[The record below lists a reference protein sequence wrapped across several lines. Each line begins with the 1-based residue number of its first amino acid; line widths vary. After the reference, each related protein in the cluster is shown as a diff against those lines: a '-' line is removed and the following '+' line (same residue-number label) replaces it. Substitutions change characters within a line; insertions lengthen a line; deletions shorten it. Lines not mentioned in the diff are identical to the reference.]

1 MPPSTTVKLPAQL
14 VRQLRTFRR
23 RLRTVKMLEAICLA
37 GIAVILSYALLYL
50 SDRLWETPPAV
61 GWFLFFIAVAGLAVF
76 IPWWS
81 FRWVWQRRT
90 EAQLARLIS
99 RTDAA
104 LGDRLLGV
112 IELDAEKGGL
122 QYSSEKLKEAAM
134 EQVARE
140 VSARDLTVNIPRPS
154 HRKLFV
160 LLAVLAAGT
169 AAVCAVSPEA
179 AGNALKRWVHPFNP
193 PERYTFTQLDSTPD
207 SLVIP
212 LGESFLYEIR
222 LAEGTKASP
231 QTAEY
236 FFRNRVSQQAPL
248 TDGAYKIHI
257 LPMQQADCLEFFAG
271 DAVRRL
277 KIIPKSRPSLLGAEA
292 VVAYPAYMARSKGRE
307 AMRAGVI
314 SAPEGSTLTLKVSAS
329 QRLQSAENAQG
340 QPLRMEG
347 NSVIIPNILLEKEPR
362 EIEFGWMDSDGLTAA
377 RPVKIRLEPVED
389 KQPSIYLRGGENDR
403 YVLED
408 SSIELEVEA
417 ADDFGLREIG
427 VEWQGE
433 KSFYDDGNK
442 DGNGASAPQ
451 PDGADKL
458 APGLRGEKILAAGQP
473 TQTGLKGTF
482 LFQARALKLSPQR
495 VVVRGF
501 TQDYKPGGKRVYSEP
516 MIIIVLSKSE
526 HAQMIRNELERIT
539 SELEGMIRRMDAMAD
554 EAKRLKGMESGK
566 LKDAESLERLH
577 ALADEEQAGRRELG
591 DLLNRSENLF
601 KEASRNSQID
611 PAGMKEFMKGI
622 SMLKPIP
629 DGPMKKAQKQF
640 RDSASEGRSEQESR
654 KDLNDGENSHSEAT
668 QALKDAMNQLSKSAQ
683 DMEASTFVAR
693 LRQAAS
699 KEDSIAH
706 ALAGQINAIAG
717 MTMEELDPSNRR
729 EMETIATLQNASTQD
744 IGWIL
749 EDLSYY
755 KSRTGER
762 IYSDLYNQMNAFS
775 LREKLDLVHGNILNA
790 ITARSIDESRL
801 YASTLRH
808 WAKLIDDYKK
818 SRRGSGGGGGGG
830 GEGQSSISDAEFE
843 FMLKVIRMIQ
853 QEQDIRMRTR
863 AAEQEYR
870 KQLTPPAP

>member
-1 MPPSTTVKLPAQL
+1 
-14 VRQLRTFRR
+14 
-23 RLRTVKMLEAICLA
+23 
-37 GIAVILSYALLYL
+37 
-50 SDRLWETPPAV
+50 
-61 GWFLFFIAVAGLAVF
+61 
-76 IPWWS
+76 
-81 FRWVWQRRT
+81 
-90 EAQLARLIS
+90 
-99 RTDAA
+99 
-104 LGDRLLGV
+104 
-112 IELDAEKGGL
+112 
-122 QYSSEKLKEAAM
+122 
-134 EQVARE
+134 
-140 VSARDLTVNIPRPS
+140 
-154 HRKLFV
+154 
-160 LLAVLAAGT
+160 
-169 AAVCAVSPEA
+169 
-179 AGNALKRWVHPFNP
+179 
-193 PERYTFTQLDSTPD
+193 
-207 SLVIP
+207 
-212 LGESFLYEIR
+212 
-222 LAEGTKASP
+222 
-231 QTAEY
+231 
-236 FFRNRVSQQAPL
+236 
-248 TDGAYKIHI
+248 
-257 LPMQQADCLEFFAG
+257 
-271 DAVRRL
+271 
-277 KIIPKSRPSLLGAEA
+277 
-292 VVAYPAYMARSKGRE
+292 MARAKGRE

-340 QPLRMEG
+340 QPLRVEG

-451 PDGADKL
+451 PDGADKPV
-458 APGLRGEKILAAGQP
+458 PGLRGEKILAAGQP

-516 MIIIVLSKSE
+516 MIIFVLSKSE

-640 RDSASEGRSEQESR
+640 RDSASEGHSEQESR

-717 MTMEELDPSNRR
+717 MTMEELDPSSRR

>member
-1 MPPSTTVKLPAQL
+1 MPPSTTVRLPVQL
-14 VRQLRTFRR
+14 VRQLHSFRR
-23 RLRTVKMLEAICLA
+23 RLRTVKMLEAVCLA
-37 GIAVILSYALLYL
+37 GIAVILSYLLLYV
-50 SDRLWETPPAV
+50 SDRVWETPSV
-61 GWFLFFIAVAGLAVF
+61 LGWILFFAVVAALLFF

-81 FRWVWQRRT
+81 FRWIWQRRT
-90 EAQLARLIS
+90 PSQLARLIS

-112 IELDAEKGGL
+112 IELDSEKYGY
-122 QYSSEKLKEAAM
+122 QHSSEKLKEAAM

-140 VSARDLTVNIPRPS
+140 ASARDLTVNIPRPG

-160 LLAVLAAGT
+160 LLAILAFCTAG
-169 AAVCAVSPEA
+169 VCLVSPEA
-179 AGNALKRWVHPFNP
+179 AGNALERWLRPFNP
-193 PERYTFTQLDSTPD
+193 PERYTFTQLDPTPD

-212 LGESFLYEIR
+212 LGESYLYELK
-222 LAEGTKASP
+222 LAAATRSRP

-236 FFRNRVSQQAPL
+236 FFRNRVRQQAPL
-248 TDGAYKIHI
+248 AEGAYKVHI
-257 LPMQQADCLEFFAG
+257 PPMQQTDRLEFFAG
-271 DAVRRL
+271 DVARRL
-277 KIIPKSRPSLLGAEA
+277 KIIPKVRPSLLGATA
-292 VVAYPAYMARSKGRE
+292 TVAYPAYMARPDGRE

-314 SAPEGSTLTLKVSAS
+314 SAPEGSTLTLKVTAS
-329 QRLQSAENAQG
+329 QDLESAADAQG
-340 QPLRMEG
+340 KPLRVEG
-347 NSVIIPNILLEKEPR
+347 SSVIIPDIRLEKDPG
-362 EIEFGWMDSDGLTAA
+362 EIELTWTDSDGLAA
-377 RPVKIRLEPVED
+377 SQPVRIRLEPVED

-408 SSIELEVEA
+408 ISIELEVEA
-417 ADDFGLREIG
+417 ADDFGLREMG

-433 KSFYDDGNK
+433 KSFYDDE
-442 DGNGASAPQ
+442 DGPDATTAPD
-451 PDGADKL
+451 PAKAGKPV
-458 APGLRGEKILAAGQP
+458 PGLRGEQVLADGNP
-473 TQTGLKGTF
+473 TQTSLKGTY

-516 MIIIVLSKSE
+516 MIIFVLSKSE

-539 SELEGMIRRMDAMAD
+539 SELEGMIRRMDAMTD
-554 EAKRLKGMESGK
+554 EAKRLKGMEGGE
-566 LKDAESLERLH
+566 LKKAESQERLH
-577 ALADEEQAGRRELG
+577 ALADEEQANRRELS
-591 DLLNRSENLF
+591 DLLNRSEDLF

-611 PAGMKEFMKGI
+611 PSGMKEFMKGI

-629 DGPMKKAQKQF
+629 NGPMKKAQKQF
-640 RDSASEGRSEQESR
+640 RDSASENRSEQESR
-654 KDLNDGENSHSEAT
+654 KDLNDGESSHSDAA

-693 LRQAAS
+693 LRQAAA
-699 KEDSIAH
+699 KEDSIAN
-706 ALAGQINAIAG
+706 ALAGQINIIVG
-717 MTMEELDPSNRR
+717 MTMDELDPSTRR
-729 EMETIATLQNASTQD
+729 EMETIATLQNASAQD

-775 LREKLDLVHGNILNA
+775 LREKLDLVRGNILNA

-818 SRRGSGGGGGGG
+818 SRGGGGGGG
-830 GEGQSSISDAEFE
+830 GGGGDQASISDAEFE
-843 FMLKVIRMIQ
+843 FMLKIIRMIQ

-863 AAEQEYR
+863 AAEQEHR
-870 KQLTPPAP
+870 KTLTPPAP

>member
-1 MPPSTTVKLPAQL
+1 MPPSTTVKLPDRL
-14 VRQLRTFRR
+14 VRQLHSFRR
-23 RLRTVKMLEAICLA
+23 RLRTVKMLEAVCLA
-37 GIAVILSYALLYL
+37 GIAVILSYVLLYF
-50 SDRLWETPPAV
+50 SDRMWETPPAV
-61 GWFLFFIAVAGLAVF
+61 GWFLFFTAVAGLAVF

-112 IELDAEKGGL
+112 IELDSEKYGH
-122 QYSSEKLKEAAM
+122 QHSSEKLKAAAM

-154 HRKLFV
+154 HKRLFL
-160 LLAVLAAGT
+160 LLAFLAFCT
-169 AAVCAVSPEA
+169 AAVCVISPEA
-179 AGNALKRWVHPFNP
+179 AGNALERWLRPFNP
-193 PERYTFTQLDSTPD
+193 PERYTFTQLNPTPD

-212 LGESFLYEIR
+212 MGESYLYELR
-222 LAEGTKASP
+222 LADASKSRP
-231 QTAEY
+231 QTGEY
-236 FFRNRVSQQAPL
+236 FFRNRVRQQAPL
-248 TDGAYKIHI
+248 ADGAYKIHI
-257 LPMQQADCLEFFAG
+257 PPMQQTDRLEFFAG
-271 DAVRRL
+271 DSVRRL
-277 KIIPKSRPSLLGAEA
+277 KIIPKARPSLLGASA
-292 VVAYPAYMARSKGRE
+292 TVAYPAYMARPDGEE

-314 SAPEGSTLTLKVSAS
+314 SAPEGSTLTLKVTAS
-329 QRLQSAENAQG
+329 QDLKSAADAQG
-340 QPLRMEG
+340 KPLRVEG
-347 NSVIIPNILLEKEPR
+347 SGVTIPDIRLEKDSR
-362 EIEFGWMDSDGLTAA
+362 EIELAWTDSDGLAA
-377 RPVKIRLEPVED
+377 SQPVRIRLEPIED

-408 SSIELEVEA
+408 TSIELEVEA
-417 ADDFGLREIG
+417 ADDFGLREMG

-433 KSFYDDGNK
+433 KSFYDD
-442 DGNGASAPQ
+442 DENGSAA
-451 PDGADKL
+451 PDPAKAGKPV
-458 APGLRGEKILAAGQP
+458 PGLRGEKVLAAGHP
-473 TQTGLKGTF
+473 TQTSLKGTY
-482 LFQARALKLSPQR
+482 LFQARGLKLSPQR
-495 VVVRGF
+495 VVMRGF

-516 MIIIVLSKSE
+516 MIIFVLSKSE

-539 SELEGMIRRMDAMAD
+539 SELEGMIRRMDAMTD
-554 EAKRLKGMESGK
+554 EAKRLKGMEDSE
-566 LKDAESLERLH
+566 LKNSEVLERLH
-577 ALADEEQAGRRELG
+577 ALADEEQANRRELS

-601 KEASRNSQID
+601 KEASRNTQID

-629 DGPMKKAQKQF
+629 NGAMKRAQKQF
-640 RDSASEGRSEQESR
+640 RDSASETRSAQESR
-654 KDLNDGENSHSEAT
+654 KDLDDGESSHSDAA

-693 LRQAAS
+693 LKQAAA
-699 KEDSIAH
+699 KEDSIAN
-706 ALAGQINAIAG
+706 ALGGQINIIVG
-717 MTMEELDPSNRR
+717 MTMDELDPSTKR

-818 SRRGSGGGGGGG
+818 SRGGGGGGG
-830 GEGQSSISDAEFE
+830 GGGGDQNSISDAEFE
-843 FMLKVIRMIQ
+843 FMLKIIRMIQ

-863 AAEQEYR
+863 AAEQEHR
-870 KQLTPPAP
+870 KTLTPPAP

>member
-1 MPPSTTVKLPAQL
+1 MPSSTTVKLPAQL

-23 RLRTVKMLEAICLA
+23 RLRTVKILEAVSLA
-37 GIAVILSYALLYL
+37 GIAVILSYVLLYL
-50 SDRLWETPPAV
+50 SDRLWETPSAV
-61 GWFLFFIAVAGLAVF
+61 GWILFFTAVAGLVVF
-76 IPWWS
+76 VPWWS

-112 IELDAEKGGL
+112 IELDSEKYGL

-140 VSARDLTVNIPRPS
+140 TAARDLTVNIPRLN

-160 LLAVLAAGT
+160 LLAVLAVCT
-169 AAVCAVSPEA
+169 AAVCIVTPEA
-179 AGNALKRWVHPFNP
+179 AGNALERWIRPFDP
-193 PERYTFTQLDSTPD
+193 PERYTFTQLDPTPD

-212 LGESFLYEIR
+212 LGESCLYEFR
-222 LAEGTKASP
+222 LTENTKSRP
-231 QTAEY
+231 ETAEY
-236 FFRNRVSQQAPL
+236 FFRNRVSQQAPF
-248 TDGAYKIHI
+248 TNGTYQIHI
-257 LPMQQADCLEFFAG
+257 PPMQQEDRLEFFAG

-277 KIIPKSRPSLLGAEA
+277 NIIPKPRPSLLGATA
-292 VVAYPAYMARSKGRE
+292 SVAYPSYMARSNGRE

-314 SAPEGSTLTLKVSAS
+314 SAPEGSTLTLQATAS
-329 QRLQSAENAQG
+329 QPLQSAVDAQG
-340 QPLRMEG
+340 KPLRVEG
-347 NSVIIPNILLEKEPR
+347 GNVVIPEIRLEKEPR
-362 EIEFGWMDSDGLTAA
+362 EIELSWTDRDGLASSQS
-377 RPVKIRLEPVED
+377 VKIRLEPIED
-389 KQPSIYLRGGENDR
+389 KQPSIYLRGGEKDR
-403 YVLED
+403 YILED
-408 SSIELEVEA
+408 TSIELEVEA

-433 KSFYDDGNK
+433 KSFYDGDGE
-442 DGNGASAPQ
+442 GSGAAAPN
-451 PDGADKL
+451 PARADKS
-458 APGLRGEKILAAGQP
+458 ASGLRGEKVLAAGHP
-473 TQTGLKGTF
+473 AQTRLKGTH
-482 LFQARALKLSPQR
+482 LFQARELGLSPQR

-516 MIIIVLSKSE
+516 LIVFVLSKSE

-539 SELEGMIRRMDAMAD
+539 SELEGMIRRMDAMTD
-554 EAKRLKGMESGK
+554 EAKRLKEAAEGEWEKMESQ
-566 LKDAESLERLH
+566 ERLH
-577 ALADEEQAGRRELG
+577 ALADEEQANRRELN
-591 DLLNRSENLF
+591 DLLGRSEDLF
-601 KEASRNSQID
+601 KEASRNPQID

-622 SMLKPIP
+622 SMLKSIP
-629 DGPMKKAQKQF
+629 NGPMKKAQKHF
-640 RDSASEGRSEQESR
+640 RDSASENRSEQESR
-654 KDLNDGENSHSEAT
+654 KDLDEGERSHSEAG

-693 LRQAAS
+693 LRQAAA
-699 KEDSIAH
+699 KEDSIAN
-706 ALAGQINAIAG
+706 ALGGQLNIIVG
-717 MTMEELDPSNRR
+717 MTMDELDPSSRR
-729 EMETIATLQNASTQD
+729 EMETIATLQNASTSA

-749 EDLSYY
+749 EDLNYY

-808 WAKLIDDYKK
+808 WARLIDDYKK
-818 SRRGSGGGGGGG
+818 SRSSGGGGGGG
-830 GEGQSSISDAEFE
+830 GGSQASISDAEFE
-843 FMLKVIRMIQ
+843 FMLKIIRMIQ

-870 KQLTPPAP
+870 KSLTAPAP

>member
-1 MPPSTTVKLPAQL
+1 MPSSTTVKLPDQL
-14 VRQLRTFRR
+14 VRQLHSFRR
-23 RLRTVKMLEAICLA
+23 RLRTVKMLEAVCLA
-37 GIAVILSYALLYL
+37 GIAVILSYMLLYL
-50 SDRLWETPPAV
+50 SDRLWETPSAV
-61 GWFLFFIAVAGLAVF
+61 GWILFFTAVAGLAVF
-76 IPWWS
+76 IPLWS
-81 FRWVWQRRT
+81 FRWVWQRRK

-112 IELDAEKGGL
+112 IELDSEKYGY

-154 HRKLFV
+154 HRKLFILLV
-160 LLAVLAAGT
+160 ILAVCTAGLCMV
-169 AAVCAVSPEA
+169 APEA
-179 AGNALKRWVHPFNP
+179 AGNALERWLRPFNP
-193 PERYTFTQLDSTPD
+193 PERYTFTQLDRTPD

-212 LGESFLYEIR
+212 LGESCLYELR
-222 LAEGTKASP
+222 LAETTRSRPETG
-231 QTAEY
+231 EY
-236 FFRNRVSQQAPL
+236 FFHNRVRQQTPL
-248 TDGAYKIHI
+248 TDGAYKVHI
-257 LPMQQADCLEFFAG
+257 PPMQQPDTLEFFAG
-271 DAVRRL
+271 DIARRL
-277 KIIPKSRPSLLGAEA
+277 KIIPKARPSLLGATA
-292 VVAYPAYMARSKGRE
+292 TVAYPAYMARPDGHE

-314 SAPEGSTLTLKVSAS
+314 SAPAGSTLTLEVTAS
-329 QRLQSAENAQG
+329 QNLLSAATAQG
-340 QPLRMEG
+340 KPLRVKG
-347 NSVIIPNILLEKEPR
+347 SSVIIPDVRLEKDPQ
-362 EIEFGWMDSDGLTAA
+362 EIELAWTDRDGLGASQ
-377 RPVKIRLEPVED
+377 PVRIRLEPIED

-408 SSIELEVEA
+408 TSIELEVEA

-433 KSFYDDGNK
+433 KSFYDEEDEP
-442 DGNGASAPQ
+442 DAAAAPD
-451 PDGADKL
+451 PGKAGKPV
-458 APGLRGEKILAAGQP
+458 PGLRGEKVLADGHP
-473 TQTGLKGTF
+473 TQTSLKGTY

-501 TQDYKPGGKRVYSEP
+501 TQDYQPGGRRVYSEP
-516 MIIIVLSKSE
+516 MIIFVLSKSE

-539 SELEGMIRRMDAMAD
+539 SELEGMIRRMDAMTD
-554 EAKRLKGMESGK
+554 EARRMKGMEGNE
-566 LKDAESLERLH
+566 LKNSETQERLH
-577 ALADEEQAGRRELG
+577 ALADEEQANRRELS
-591 DLLNRSENLF
+591 DLLNRSEDLF

-629 DGPMKKAQKQF
+629 NGPMKKAQKQF
-640 RDSASEGRSEQESR
+640 RNSASENRSAQDSR
-654 KDLNDGENSHSEAT
+654 KDLDDGESSHSDAT

-693 LRQAAS
+693 LKQAAA
-699 KEDSIAH
+699 KEDSIAN
-706 ALAGQINAIAG
+706 ALVGQINIIVG
-717 MTMEELDPSNRR
+717 MTMDELDPSTKR
-729 EMETIATLQNASTQD
+729 EMETLATLQNASTQD

-755 KSRTGER
+755 KSRTEER

-818 SRRGSGGGGGGG
+818 SREGGGGGSGGGD
-830 GEGQSSISDAEFE
+830 QNSISDAEFE
-843 FMLKVIRMIQ
+843 FMLKIIRMIQ

-863 AAEQEYR
+863 AAEQEHR
-870 KQLTPPAP
+870 KTLTPPAA

>member
-1 MPPSTTVKLPAQL
+1 MPPSTTVKLPPQL

-23 RLRTVKMLEAICLA
+23 RLRTVKMLEAVCLA

-61 GWFLFFIAVAGLAVF
+61 GWLLFFIAVSGLAVF

-112 IELDAEKGGL
+112 IELDSEKHGR
-122 QYSSEKLKEAAM
+122 QYGSEKLKEAAM

-160 LLAVLAAGT
+160 LLAVLAACT

-179 AGNALKRWVHPFNP
+179 AGNALKRWVRPFNP
-193 PERYTFTQLDSTPD
+193 PERYTFTQLAPTPD

-212 LGESFLYEIR
+212 MGESCLYEIR
-222 LAEGTKASP
+222 LAEGTKTRP

-248 TDGAYKIHI
+248 ADGAYNIHI
-257 LPMQQADCLEFFAG
+257 PPMQQADSLEFFAG

-277 KIIPKSRPSLLGAEA
+277 NIIPKGRPSLLGAEA
-292 VVAYPAYMARSKGRE
+292 GVAYPAYMARANGRE

-329 QRLQSAENAQG
+329 QRLQSAEDAQG
-340 QPLRMEG
+340 HLLRVEG
-347 NSVIIPNILLEKEPR
+347 SNVIIPNILLEKEPR
-362 EIEFGWMDSDGLTAA
+362 EIELDWMDSDGLAA
-377 RPVKIRLEPVED
+377 SRPVKIQLEPIED

-408 SSIELEVEA
+408 TSIELEVEA
-417 ADDFGLREIG
+417 ADDFGLREMG

-433 KSFYDDGNK
+433 KSFYDGNE
-442 DGNGASAPQ
+442 DENGASAPK
-451 PDGADKL
+451 PAGADKP
-458 APGLRGEKILAAGQP
+458 APGLRGEKVLADGQP

-495 VVVRGF
+495 VVIRGF

-516 MIIIVLSKSE
+516 MIIFVLSKSE

-539 SELEGMIRRMDAMAD
+539 SDLEGMIRRMDAMAD
-554 EAKRLKGMESGK
+554 EAKRLKGMENGK
-566 LKDAESLERLH
+566 LKDAESQERLH
-577 ALADEEQAGRRELG
+577 ALADEEQANRRELG
-591 DLLNRSENLF
+591 DLLNRSESLF

-629 DGPMKKAQKQF
+629 DGSMKMAQKLF
-640 RDSASEGRSEQESR
+640 RDSASESRSEQESR
-654 KDLNDGENSHSEAT
+654 KDLDDGENSHSEAT
-668 QALKDAMNQLSKSAQ
+668 QALKDTMNQLSKSAQ

-706 ALAGQINAIAG
+706 ALAGQINTIAG
-717 MTMEELDPSNRR
+717 MTMEELDPSTKR

-818 SRRGSGGGGGGG
+818 SRRGGGGGGGG
-830 GEGQSSISDAEFE
+830 GGGSQSSISDAEFE
-843 FMLKVIRMIQ
+843 FMLKLIRMIQ

-863 AAEQEYR
+863 AAEQEHR
-870 KQLTPPAP
+870 KKLPPPAP

>member
-1 MPPSTTVKLPAQL
+1 
-14 VRQLRTFRR
+14 
-23 RLRTVKMLEAICLA
+23 
-37 GIAVILSYALLYL
+37 
-50 SDRLWETPPAV
+50 
-61 GWFLFFIAVAGLAVF
+61 
-76 IPWWS
+76 
-81 FRWVWQRRT
+81 
-90 EAQLARLIS
+90 
-99 RTDAA
+99 
-104 LGDRLLGV
+104 
-112 IELDAEKGGL
+112 
-122 QYSSEKLKEAAM
+122 
-134 EQVARE
+134 
-140 VSARDLTVNIPRPS
+140 
-154 HRKLFV
+154 
-160 LLAVLAAGT
+160 
-169 AAVCAVSPEA
+169 
-179 AGNALKRWVHPFNP
+179 
-193 PERYTFTQLDSTPD
+193 
-207 SLVIP
+207 
-212 LGESFLYEIR
+212 
-222 LAEGTKASP
+222 
-231 QTAEY
+231 
-236 FFRNRVSQQAPL
+236 
-248 TDGAYKIHI
+248 
-257 LPMQQADCLEFFAG
+257 MQQADCLEFFAG

-292 VVAYPAYMARSKGRE
+292 VVDYPAYMARAKGRE
-307 AMRAGVI
+307 TMRAGVI

-340 QPLRMEG
+340 QPLRVEG

-362 EIEFGWMDSDGLTAA
+362 EIELGWMDSDGLTAA

-451 PDGADKL
+451 PDGADKP

-516 MIIIVLSKSE
+516 MIIFVLSKSE

-629 DGPMKKAQKQF
+629 DGSMKKAQKQF

-717 MTMEELDPSNRR
+717 MTMEELDPSSRR

>member
-23 RLRTVKMLEAICLA
+23 RLRTVKMLEAVCLA

-61 GWFLFFIAVAGLAVF
+61 GWFLFFIAVSGLAVF

-112 IELDAEKGGL
+112 IELDSEKLGR

-140 VSARDLTVNIPRPS
+140 VSVRDLTVNIPRPS
-154 HRKLFV
+154 HKKLFV

-179 AGNALKRWVHPFNP
+179 AGNALKRWVRPFNP

-222 LAEGTKASP
+222 LAEGTKARP

-248 TDGAYKIHI
+248 TDGTYKIHI
-257 LPMQQADCLEFFAG
+257 PPMQQADCLEFFAG

-292 VVAYPAYMARSKGRE
+292 GVAYPAYMARANGRE
-307 AMRAGVI
+307 AMRAGII

-329 QRLQSAENAQG
+329 QRLQSAEDAQG
-340 QPLRMEG
+340 RPLRVEG
-347 NSVIIPNILLEKEPR
+347 SSVIIPNILLEKEPR
-362 EIEFGWMDSDGLTAA
+362 EIELGWMDSDGLAAA

-408 SSIELEVEA
+408 TSIELEVEA
-417 ADDFGLREIG
+417 TDDFGIREIG

-433 KSFYDDGNK
+433 KSFYEDNNN
-442 DGNGASAPQ
+442 GNGASAPK
-451 PDGADKL
+451 PDGVDKP
-458 APGLRGEKILAAGQP
+458 APGPRGEKVLADGQP

-495 VVVRGF
+495 VVVRGV

-516 MIIIVLSKSE
+516 MIIFVLSKSE

-554 EAKRLKGMESGK
+554 EAKRLKGMESGE
-566 LKDAESLERLH
+566 LKNAESQERLH
-577 ALADEEQAGRRELG
+577 ALADEEQASRRELG
-591 DLLNRSENLF
+591 DLLNRSESLF

-629 DGPMKKAQKQF
+629 GGPMKKAQKQF
-640 RDSASEGRSEQESR
+640 RDSASENRSEQERR

-693 LRQAAS
+693 LKQAAS

-706 ALAGQINAIAG
+706 ALAGQINTIAG
-717 MTMEELDPSNRR
+717 MTMEELDPSSRR

-818 SRRGSGGGGGGG
+818 SRGGGGGGG
-830 GEGQSSISDAEFE
+830 GGGGQSSISDAEFE
-843 FMLKVIRMIQ
+843 FMLKIIRMIQ

-863 AAEQEYR
+863 AAEQERR
-870 KQLTPPAP
+870 KQITPPAP

>member
-1 MPPSTTVKLPAQL
+1 MPPSTTVKLPVQL
-14 VRQLRTFRR
+14 VRQLHSFRR
-23 RLRTVKMLEAICLA
+23 RLRTIKMLEAACLA
-37 GIAVILSYALLYL
+37 GIAVILSYVLLYL
-50 SDRLWETPPAV
+50 SDRLWETPSAV
-61 GWFLFFIAVAGLAVF
+61 GWILFFTAVAGVAFF

-112 IELDAEKGGL
+112 IELDSEKHTSH
-122 QYSSEKLKEAAM
+122 YSSEKLKEAAM

-154 HRKLFV
+154 HKKLFI
-160 LLAVLAAGT
+160 LLAILAFCTAG
-169 AAVCAVSPEA
+169 VCLVTPEA
-179 AGNALKRWVHPFNP
+179 AGNALERWLRPFNP
-193 PERYTFTQLDSTPD
+193 PERYTFTQLDPTPD

-212 LGESFLYEIR
+212 LGESYLYELK
-222 LAEGTKASP
+222 LAEATKSRP
-231 QTAEY
+231 ETGEY
-236 FFRNRVSQQAPL
+236 FFHNRVRQQAPL

-257 LPMQQADCLEFFAG
+257 PPMQQADKLEFSAG
-271 DAVRRL
+271 DVVRRL
-277 KIIPKSRPSLLGAEA
+277 KIIPKARPSLLGATA
-292 VVAYPAYMARSKGRE
+292 TVAYPSYMARPEGHE

-314 SAPEGSTLTLKVSAS
+314 SSPEGSTLTLKVTASQHLASAS
-329 QRLQSAENAQG
+329 TTKGKPLQV
-340 QPLRMEG
+340 EG
-347 NSVIIPNILLEKEPR
+347 SSVIIPDIRLEKDPE
-362 EIEFGWMDSDGLTAA
+362 EIELTWTDRDGLAA
-377 RPVKIRLEPVED
+377 SQPVRIRLEPIED

-403 YVLED
+403 HVLED
-408 SSIELEVEA
+408 TSIELEVEA
-417 ADDFGLREIG
+417 ADDFGLREMG

-433 KSFYDDGNK
+433 KSFYDDEQ
-442 DGNGASAPQ
+442 DGGTAPD
-451 PDGADKL
+451 PVKAEKPV
-458 APGLRGEKILAAGQP
+458 PGLRGEKVLANGHP
-473 TQTGLKGTF
+473 TQTSLKGTY

-516 MIIIVLSKSE
+516 MIIFVLSKSE

-554 EAKRLKGMESGK
+554 EAKRLKGMENNE
-566 LKDAESLERLH
+566 LKNSQVQERLH
-577 ALADEEQAGRRELG
+577 ALADEEQTNRRELSE
-591 DLLNRSENLF
+591 LLNRSENLF

-629 DGPMKKAQKQF
+629 NGPMKKAQTQF
-640 RDSASEGRSEQESR
+640 RNSASENRSAQESR
-654 KDLNDGENSHSEAT
+654 KDLDDGENSHSNAT
-668 QALKDAMNQLSKSAQ
+668 QALKDAMNQLAKSAQ

-693 LRQAAS
+693 LKQAAA
-699 KEDSIAH
+699 KEDSIAN
-706 ALAGQINAIAG
+706 ALAGQINIIVG
-717 MTMEELDPSNRR
+717 MTMDELDPSTKR

-744 IGWIL
+744 IDWIL

-801 YASTLRH
+801 YASTLLH

-818 SRRGSGGGGGGG
+818 SRNDGGGGDGGG
-830 GEGQSSISDAEFE
+830 DQGSISDAKFE
-843 FMLKVIRMIQ
+843 FMLKIIRMIQ

-863 AAEQEYR
+863 AAEQEHR
-870 KQLTPPAP
+870 KTLTPPAP

>member
-1 MPPSTTVKLPAQL
+1 MPPSTTVKLPPQL

-23 RLRTVKMLEAICLA
+23 RLRTVKMLEAVCLA

-61 GWFLFFIAVAGLAVF
+61 GWLLFFIAVSGLAVF

-90 EAQLARLIS
+90 ESQLARLIS

-112 IELDAEKGGL
+112 IELDSEKHGR
-122 QYSSEKLKEAAM
+122 QYGSEKLKEAAM

-160 LLAVLAAGT
+160 LLAVLAACT

-179 AGNALKRWVHPFNP
+179 AGNALKRWVRPFNP
-193 PERYTFTQLDSTPD
+193 PERYTFTQLAPTPD

-212 LGESFLYEIR
+212 MGESCLYEIR
-222 LAEGTKASP
+222 LAEGTKTRP

-248 TDGAYKIHI
+248 ADGAYKIHI
-257 LPMQQADCLEFFAG
+257 PPMQQADSLEFFAG

-277 KIIPKSRPSLLGAEA
+277 NIIPKGRPSLLGAEA
-292 VVAYPAYMARSKGRE
+292 GVAYPAYMARANGRE

-329 QRLQSAENAQG
+329 QHLQSAEDAQG
-340 QPLRMEG
+340 HPLRVEG
-347 NSVIIPNILLEKEPR
+347 SNVIIPNILLEKEPR
-362 EIEFGWMDSDGLTAA
+362 EIELDWMDSDGLAA
-377 RPVKIRLEPVED
+377 SRPVKIRLEPIED
-389 KQPSIYLRGGENDR
+389 KQPSIYLRGGE
-403 YVLED
+403 
-408 SSIELEVEA
+408 
-417 ADDFGLREIG
+417 
-427 VEWQGE
+427 
-433 KSFYDDGNK
+433 K
-442 DGNGASAPQ
+442 D
-451 PDGADKL
+451 
-458 APGLRGEKILAAGQP
+458 GQP

-495 VVVRGF
+495 VVIRGF

-516 MIIIVLSKSE
+516 MIIFVLSKSE

-566 LKDAESLERLH
+566 LKDAESQERLH
-577 ALADEEQAGRRELG
+577 ALADEEQANRRELG
-591 DLLNRSENLF
+591 DLLNRSESLF

-629 DGPMKKAQKQF
+629 DGSMKMAQKLF
-640 RDSASEGRSEQESR
+640 RDSASESRSEQESR
-654 KDLNDGENSHSEAT
+654 KDLDDGENSHSEAT
-668 QALKDAMNQLSKSAQ
+668 QALKDTMNQLSKSAQ

-706 ALAGQINAIAG
+706 ALAGQINTIAG
-717 MTMEELDPSNRR
+717 MTMEELDPSTRR

-775 LREKLDLVHGNILNA
+775 LRDKLDLVHGNILNA

-818 SRRGSGGGGGGG
+818 NRRGGGGGGG
-830 GEGQSSISDAEFE
+830 GGGGSQSSISDAEFE
-843 FMLKVIRMIQ
+843 FMLKLIRMIQ

-863 AAEQEYR
+863 AAEQEHR
-870 KQLTPPAP
+870 KKLPPPAP

>member
-1 MPPSTTVKLPAQL
+1 MPPSTTVRLPVQL
-14 VRQLRTFRR
+14 VRQLHSFRR
-23 RLRTVKMLEAICLA
+23 RLRTVKMLEAVCLA
-37 GIAVILSYALLYL
+37 GIAVILSYLLLYV
-50 SDRLWETPPAV
+50 SDRVWETPSV
-61 GWFLFFIAVAGLAVF
+61 LGWILFFAVVAALLFF

-81 FRWVWQRRT
+81 FRWIWQRRT
-90 EAQLARLIS
+90 PSQLARLIS

-112 IELDAEKGGL
+112 IELDSEKYGR
-122 QYSSEKLKEAAM
+122 QHSSEKLKEAAM

-140 VSARDLTVNIPRPS
+140 ASARDLTVNIPRPG

-160 LLAVLAAGT
+160 LLAILAFCTAG
-169 AAVCAVSPEA
+169 VCLVSPEA
-179 AGNALKRWVHPFNP
+179 AGNALERWLRPFNP
-193 PERYTFTQLDSTPD
+193 PERYTFTQLDPTPD

-212 LGESFLYEIR
+212 LGESYLYELK
-222 LAEGTKASP
+222 LAAATRSRP

-236 FFRNRVSQQAPL
+236 FFRNRVRQQAPL
-248 TDGAYKIHI
+248 AEGAYKVHI
-257 LPMQQADCLEFFAG
+257 PPMQQTDRLEFFAG
-271 DAVRRL
+271 DVARRL
-277 KIIPKSRPSLLGAEA
+277 KIIPKVRPSLLGATA
-292 VVAYPAYMARSKGRE
+292 TVAYPAYMARPDGRE

-314 SAPEGSTLTLKVSAS
+314 SAPEGSTLTLKVTAS
-329 QRLQSAENAQG
+329 QDLESAADAQG
-340 QPLRMEG
+340 KPLRVEG
-347 NSVIIPNILLEKEPR
+347 SSVIIPDIRLEKDPG
-362 EIEFGWMDSDGLTAA
+362 EIELTWTDSDGLAA
-377 RPVKIRLEPVED
+377 SQPVRIRLEPVED

-408 SSIELEVEA
+408 ISIELEVEA
-417 ADDFGLREIG
+417 ADDFGLREMG

-433 KSFYDDGNK
+433 KSFYDDE
-442 DGNGASAPQ
+442 DGPDATTAPD
-451 PDGADKL
+451 PAKAGKPV
-458 APGLRGEKILAAGQP
+458 PGLRGEQVLADGNP
-473 TQTGLKGTF
+473 TQTSLKGTY

-516 MIIIVLSKSE
+516 MIIFVLSKSE

-539 SELEGMIRRMDAMAD
+539 SELEGMIRRMDAMTD
-554 EAKRLKGMESGK
+554 EAKRLKGMEGGE
-566 LKDAESLERLH
+566 LKKAESQERLH
-577 ALADEEQAGRRELG
+577 ALADEEQANRRELS
-591 DLLNRSENLF
+591 DLLNRSEDLF

-611 PAGMKEFMKGI
+611 PSGMKEFMKGI

-629 DGPMKKAQKQF
+629 NGPMKKAQKQF
-640 RDSASEGRSEQESR
+640 RDSASENRSEQESR
-654 KDLNDGENSHSEAT
+654 KDLNDGESSHSDAA

-693 LRQAAS
+693 LRQAAA
-699 KEDSIAH
+699 KEDSIAN
-706 ALAGQINAIAG
+706 ALAGQINIIVG
-717 MTMEELDPSNRR
+717 MTMDELDPSTRR
-729 EMETIATLQNASTQD
+729 EMETIATLQNASAQD

-775 LREKLDLVHGNILNA
+775 LREKLDLVRGNILNA

-818 SRRGSGGGGGGG
+818 SRGGGGGGG
-830 GEGQSSISDAEFE
+830 GGGGDQASISDAEFE
-843 FMLKVIRMIQ
+843 FMLKIIRMIQ

-863 AAEQEYR
+863 AAEQEHR
-870 KQLTPPAP
+870 KTHTPPAP

>member
-14 VRQLRTFRR
+14 VRQLHSFRR
-23 RLRTVKMLEAICLA
+23 RLRTVKMLEAVCLA
-37 GIAVILSYALLYL
+37 GIAVILSYVLLYL
-50 SDRLWETPPAV
+50 SDRLWETPSAV
-61 GWFLFFIAVAGLAVF
+61 GWILFFTAMAGLAVF

-112 IELDAEKGGL
+112 IELDSEKYGR
-122 QYSSEKLKEAAM
+122 QYSSEKLKAAAM

-154 HRKLFV
+154 HKKLFV
-160 LLAVLAAGT
+160 LLAILALCTAG
-169 AAVCAVSPEA
+169 VCLVSPEA
-179 AGNALKRWVHPFNP
+179 AGNALERWLQPFDP
-193 PERYTFTQLDSTPD
+193 PERYTFTQLDPTPD

-212 LGESFLYEIR
+212 LGESYLYELK
-222 LAEGTKASP
+222 LANATKSRP

-236 FFRNRVSQQAPL
+236 FFRNRVRQQAPL
-248 TDGAYKIHI
+248 TDGVYKIHI
-257 LPMQQADCLEFFAG
+257 PPMQQADRLEFFAG
-271 DAVRRL
+271 DVVRRL
-277 KIIPKSRPSLLGAEA
+277 KIIPKDRPSLLGATA
-292 VVAYPAYMARSKGRE
+292 TVAYPAYMARPDGQE

-314 SAPEGSTLTLKVSAS
+314 SAPEGSTLTLKVTAS
-329 QRLQSAENAQG
+329 QNLASAADAQG
-340 QPLRMEG
+340 KPLRVEG
-347 NSVIIPNILLEKEPR
+347 SSVVIPDIRLEKDPR
-362 EIEFGWMDSDGLTAA
+362 EIELTWTDSDGLAA
-377 RPVKIRLEPVED
+377 SQPVRMRLEPIED

-408 SSIELEVEA
+408 TSIELEVEA
-417 ADDFGLREIG
+417 ADDFGLREMG

-433 KSFYDDGNK
+433 KSFYDDEEEN
-442 DGNGASAPQ
+442 AAAPD
-451 PDGADKL
+451 PAKAGKPV
-458 APGLRGEKILAAGQP
+458 PGLRGEKVLADGHP
-473 TQTGLKGTF
+473 TQASLKGMY

-516 MIIIVLSKSE
+516 MIIFVLSKSE

-539 SELEGMIRRMDAMAD
+539 SELEGMIRRMDAMTD
-554 EAKRLKGMESGK
+554 EAKRLKGMEGSE
-566 LKDAESLERLH
+566 LKKAESQERLH
-577 ALADEEQAGRRELG
+577 ALADEEQTNRRELS
-591 DLLNRSENLF
+591 DLLNRSEDLF
-601 KEASRNSQID
+601 KEASRNPQID
-611 PAGMKEFMKGI
+611 PSGMKEFMKGI

-629 DGPMKKAQKQF
+629 NGPMKKAQKQF
-640 RDSASEGRSEQESR
+640 RDSASENRSEQESR
-654 KDLNDGENSHSEAT
+654 KDLDDGESSHSDAT

-693 LRQAAS
+693 LKQAAA
-699 KEDSIAH
+699 KEDSIAN
-706 ALAGQINAIAG
+706 ALAGQINIIVG
-717 MTMEELDPSNRR
+717 MTMDELDPSTKR

-818 SRRGSGGGGGGG
+818 SRGGGGGGSG
-830 GEGQSSISDAEFE
+830 GGDQASISDAEFE
-843 FMLKVIRMIQ
+843 FMLKIIRMIQ

-863 AAEQEYR
+863 AAEQEHR
-870 KQLTPPAP
+870 KTLTAPAP

>member
-14 VRQLRTFRR
+14 VRQLHSFRR
-23 RLRTVKMLEAICLA
+23 RLRTVKMLEAVCLA
-37 GIAVILSYALLYL
+37 GIAVILSYVLLYL
-50 SDRLWETPPAV
+50 SDRLWETPSAV
-61 GWFLFFIAVAGLAVF
+61 GWILFFTAVGGLAVF
-76 IPWWS
+76 IPLWS
-81 FRWVWQRRT
+81 FRWVWQRRK

-99 RTDAA
+99 RTDPA

-112 IELDAEKGGL
+112 IELDSEKYGY
-122 QYSSEKLKEAAM
+122 QYSSEKLKAAAM

-154 HRKLFV
+154 HKKLFV
-160 LLAVLAAGT
+160 LLAILALCTAG
-169 AAVCAVSPEA
+169 VCLVSPEA
-179 AGNALKRWVHPFNP
+179 AGNALERWLQPFDP
-193 PERYTFTQLDSTPD
+193 PERYTFTQLDPTPD

-212 LGESFLYEIR
+212 LGESYLYELK
-222 LAEGTKASP
+222 LADATKSRP

-236 FFRNRVSQQAPL
+236 FFRNRVRQQAPL

-257 LPMQQADCLEFFAG
+257 PPMQQADRLEFFAG
-271 DAVRRL
+271 DVVRRL
-277 KIIPKSRPSLLGAEA
+277 KIIPKARPSLLGATA
-292 VVAYPAYMARSKGRE
+292 TVAYPAYMARPDGQE

-314 SAPEGSTLTLKVSAS
+314 SAPEGSTLTLKVTAS
-329 QRLQSAENAQG
+329 QNLASAADAQG
-340 QPLRMEG
+340 KPLRVEG
-347 NSVIIPNILLEKEPR
+347 SSVVIPDIRLEKDPR
-362 EIEFGWMDSDGLTAA
+362 EIELTWTDSDGLATSQ
-377 RPVKIRLEPVED
+377 PVRIRLEPIED

-408 SSIELEVEA
+408 TSIELEVEA
-417 ADDFGLREIG
+417 ADDFGLREMG

-433 KSFYDDGNK
+433 KSFYDDEEENT
-442 DGNGASAPQ
+442 AAPD
-451 PDGADKL
+451 PTKAGKPV
-458 APGLRGEKILAAGQP
+458 PGLRGEKVLADGHP
-473 TQTGLKGTF
+473 TQASLKGTY

-501 TQDYKPGGKRVYSEP
+501 TQDYKPGGKCVYSEP
-516 MIIIVLSKSE
+516 MIIFVLSKSE

-539 SELEGMIRRMDAMAD
+539 SELEGMIRRMDAMTD
-554 EAKRLKGMESGK
+554 EAKRLKGMEGSE
-566 LKDAESLERLH
+566 LKKAESQERLH
-577 ALADEEQAGRRELG
+577 ALADEEQTNRRELS
-591 DLLNRSENLF
+591 DLLNRSEDLF
-601 KEASRNSQID
+601 KEASRNPQID
-611 PAGMKEFMKGI
+611 PSGMKEFMKGI

-629 DGPMKKAQKQF
+629 NGPMKKAQKQF
-640 RDSASEGRSEQESR
+640 RDSASENRSEQESR
-654 KDLNDGENSHSEAT
+654 KDLDDGESSHSDAT

-693 LRQAAS
+693 LKQAAA
-699 KEDSIAH
+699 KEDSIAN
-706 ALAGQINAIAG
+706 ALAGQINIIVG
-717 MTMEELDPSNRR
+717 MTMDELDPSTKR

-762 IYSDLYNQMNAFS
+762 IYSDLYNQMSAFS

-818 SRRGSGGGGGGG
+818 SRGGGGGGSG
-830 GEGQSSISDAEFE
+830 GGDQASISDAEFE
-843 FMLKVIRMIQ
+843 FMLKIIRMIQ

-863 AAEQEYR
+863 AAEQEHR
-870 KQLTPPAP
+870 KTLTAPAP